1 MAVDKTKYDETKP
14 HQVALLQ
21 LEIAAD
27 KLGLDKGLK
36 AKLEN
41 TKRVLIVTFP
51 VTMDNVELKI
61 FTGYRVQHNN
71 TRGPAKGG
79 IRYHPSVDLDEV
91 RALAAWMTWKAAVV
105 NIPYGGA
112 KGGVQCNPK
121 EMSKGEL
128 ERMTRRYT
136 YEIAPLIGPEQDIP
150 APDVYT
156 DSETMAWIMDTY
168 SILHGYS
175 IPGVVTGKP
184 IPLGGSLGRNEATAQ
199 GCVYTIQEALK
210 HLGMDLEKTT
220 VAIQGYGNAGANAAK
235 IIHGLG
241 AQIIAVSDSRG
252 GIHNADGLSPARVLK
267 HKEKTGSVVD
277 YGEADNITNEEL
289 LAMECDILIPAA
301 LENQITK
308 ENAHKV
314 RAKLI
319 AEAANGPTTPSADDT
334 LYEKGIFVIPD
345 ILCNAGG
352 VTVSYFE
359 WVQNIQSLFWTLEEV
374 NDQLARIMR
383 RSLWDVVSITK
394 KDKVHMRTAAWMLG
408 VGRVAEATRLR
419 GIYP

>member
-1 MAVDKTKYDETKP
+1 MPVEKAKYDETKP
-14 HQVALLQ
+14 HEVALLQ
-21 LEIAAD
+21 LDIAAEM
-27 KLGLDKGLK
+27 LNLDEGLK
-36 AKLEN
+36 LKLQN
-41 TKRVLIVTFP
+41 PKRVLIVNFP
-51 VTMDNVELKI
+51 VKMDDGDLEN
-61 FTGYRVQHNN
+61 FTGYRIQHSI

-91 RALAAWMTWKAAVV
+91 SALAAWMTWKAAVV

-112 KGGVQCNPK
+112 KGGVKCNPK

-136 YEIAPLIGPEQDIP
+136 YEIAPIIGPEKDIP

-156 DSETMAWIMDTY
+156 DAETMAWIMDTY
-168 SILHGYS
+168 SMLQGYC

-184 IPLGGSLGRNEATAQ
+184 IELGGSLGRKEATAQ
-199 GCVYTIQEALK
+199 GCVYTIQEAAK
-210 HLGMDLEKTT
+210 HLGMDLEKAT
-220 VAIQGYGNAGANAAK
+220 VAVQGFGNAGYNAAQ
-235 IIHGLG
+235 IINRLG
-241 AQIIAVSDSRG
+241 PRIIAVSDSRG
-252 GIHNADGLSPARVLK
+252 AICNAEGLIPARVLK
-267 HKEKTGSVVD
+267 HKQETGSVD
-277 YGEADNITNEEL
+277 GYKEADEITNEEL

-308 ENAHKV
+308 ENAHTI
-314 RAKLI
+314 RAKI
-319 AEAANGPTTPSADDT
+319 VAEAANGPTTPSADDI
-334 LYEKGIFVIPD
+334 LYENGVFVIPD

-359 WVQNIQSLFWTLEEV
+359 WVQNIQALFWTLDEV
-374 NDQLARIMR
+374 NDQLGRIMR
-383 RSLWDVVSITK
+383 RSFWDVVSITK
-394 KDKVHMRTAAWMLG
+394 KQKVHMRTAAWMLG

>member
-1 MAVDKTKYDETKP
+1 MPVDKAKYDETKV
-14 HQVALLQ
+14 HEVSLLQ
-21 LEIAAD
+21 LEIAAEM
-27 KLGLDKGLK
+27 LRLDEGLK
-36 AKLEN
+36 MKLERP
-41 TKRVLIVTFP
+41 KRVLIVNFP
-51 VTMDNVELKI
+51 VKMDNGDLQN
-61 FTGYRVQHNN
+61 FTGYRIQHSI

-91 RALAAWMTWKAAVV
+91 IALAAWMTWKSAVV

-112 KGGVQCNPK
+112 KGGVKCNPK

-136 YEIAPLIGPEQDIP
+136 YEIAPLIGPEKDIP

-156 DSETMAWIMDTY
+156 NAETMAWIMDTY
-168 SILHGYS
+168 SMLHGYC

-184 IPLGGSLGRNEATAQ
+184 IEVGGSLGRREATAQ
-199 GCVYTIQEALK
+199 GCVYTIQEAAK
-210 HLGMDLEKTT
+210 HLGLDLEKCT
-220 VAIQGYGNAGANAAK
+220 VAVQGFGNAGYNAAQ
-235 IIHGLG
+235 IIHRLG
-241 AQIIAVSDSRG
+241 AKVIAVSDSKG
-252 GIHNADGLSPARVLK
+252 AIYNAEGLIPARVLK
-267 HKEKTGSVVD
+267 HKEESGSVAGYKD
-277 YGEADNITNEEL
+277 ADEITNEEL
-289 LAMECDILIPAA
+289 LEMECDVLIPAA

-314 RAKLI
+314 RAKI
-319 AEAANGPTTPSADDT
+319 VAEAANGPTTPSADDI
-334 LYEKGIFVIPD
+334 LYENGVFTIPD

-359 WVQNIQSLFWTLEEV
+359 WVQNIQALFWTLDEV
-374 NDQLARIMR
+374 NDQLGRIMR
-383 RSLWDVVSITK
+383 RSFWDVVSITK
-394 KDKVHMRTAAWMLG
+394 KKKVHMRTAAWMLG